1 MKFNNNKYISANKKN
16 KFVQIIVIFILIII
30 GICFWLLIIP
40 YVTSYVQNLSVNEVL
55 ASITLF
61 LTIAKIISSVA
72 NSIININFQAKRK
85 ISIDIDIKTDFATIT
100 CTIENCSKKRIIP
113 QNIYMMIEEGILKD
127 NIAEFPYIL
136 KHEKG
141 EFDCVFAKFC
151 KKGGVSTFPDYLVP
165 LSYKD
170 KFRQILP
177 LKHLSSE
184 TIMFIDP
191 GEEFSED
198 VVLKLK
204 NGVYRVT
211 VVWTSVKED
220 CICCTKEFVIM

>member
-1 MKFNNNKYISANKKN
+1 MKFNNNKHISANKKN
-16 KFVQIIVIFILIII
+16 KIVQIIIIFFLIII
-30 GICFWLLIIP
+30 GICFWLLVIP
-40 YVTSYVQNLSVNEVL
+40 YVTSYVQELTVNEVL

-61 LTIAKIISSVA
+61 LTIAKIISSLA
-72 NSIININFQAKRK
+72 NSILKNNFQAKRK
-85 ISIDIDIKTDFATIT
+85 ISLNIDTKVDFAIIT

-113 QNIYMMIEEGILKD
+113 QNIYMMIEEGIL
-127 NIAEFPYIL
+127 NNNTAEFPYLL

-141 EFDCVFAKFC
+141 EFDCVFAKYC
-151 KKGGVSTFPDYLVP
+151 KNGGVSTFPDYLIP
-165 LSYKD
+165 SSYKNN
-170 KFRQILP
+170 FRKILP

-204 NGVYRVT
+204 SGVYRIT